1 MHPSMFIAALFTVAK
16 IQKKPKCPSTDDS
29 IKKLRC
35 THTHTHTHT
44 QWDITQSQKR
54 MTLYHLQQHG
64 WIWSILYEAN

>member
-16 IQKKPKCPSTDDS
+16 IQKKPKCPSADDS

-44 QWDITQSQKR
+44 HTMGYYSVTKKDD
-54 MTLYHLQQHG
+54 TLPFATTWMDLEH
-64 WIWSILYEAN
+64 IV